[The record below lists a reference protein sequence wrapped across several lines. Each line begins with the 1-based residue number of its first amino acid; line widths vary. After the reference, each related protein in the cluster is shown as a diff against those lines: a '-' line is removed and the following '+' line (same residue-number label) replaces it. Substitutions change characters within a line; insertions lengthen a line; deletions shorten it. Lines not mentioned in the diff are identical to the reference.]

1 MKKGNSKQ
9 DQLDEL
15 HRRQYELEQ
24 KIDDLDVEYRQFKV
38 VREDVMSSQGS
49 ALFHFKNLL
58 DLGVTSSHSAF
69 YHYLLDDI
77 ESTTRTLEVDF
88 EEEDKAIKKRY
99 QAYQTQLTVLQDH
112 CKKMTNDNDLLSSQV
127 SR

>member
-1 MKKGNSKQ
+1 MKKEKSKQ

-77 ESTTRTLEVDF
+77 ESNYTDAKLTLR
-88 EEEDKAIKKRY
+88 KKTKRLRNATKLIKR
-99 QAYQTQLTVLQDH
+99 
-112 CKKMTNDNDLLSSQV
+112 N
-127 SR
+127 

>member
-1 MKKGNSKQ
+1 MKKEKSKQ

-15 HRRQYELEQ
+15 HRHQYELQ
-24 KIDDLDVEYRQFKV
+24 HKIDDLDVEYRQFKV
-38 VREDVMSSQGS
+38 TREDVMSSQGS

-58 DLGVTSSHSAF
+58 DIGVTSSHSAF
-69 YHYLLDDI
+69 YHCLLDDI

-99 QAYQTQLTVLQDH
+99 QAYQTQLTALHDQR
-112 CKKMTNDNDLLSSQV
+112 KKLERDKQ
-127 SR
+127 

>member
-1 MKKGNSKQ
+1 MKEEKSKQ

-24 KIDDLDVEYRQFKV
+24 KIDDLDIEYRQFKV

-69 YHYLLDDI
+69 YHYLLVSVFSNVQFLLI
-77 ESTTRTLEVDF
+77 LNF
-88 EEEDKAIKKRY
+88 EFLFSY
-99 QAYQTQLTVLQDH
+99 L
-112 CKKMTNDNDLLSSQV
+112 LLS
-127 SR
+127 

>member
-1 MKKGNSKQ
+1 MKEEKSKQ

-24 KIDDLDVEYRQFKV
+24 QIDDLDVEYRQFKV

-58 DLGVTSSHSAF
+58 DLGVASSHSAF
-69 YHYLLDDI
+69 YQYLLDDI

-99 QAYQTQLTVLQDH
+99 QTYQTQLDALHDH
-112 CKKMTNDNDLLSSQV
+112 RKKLERDK
-127 SR
+127 